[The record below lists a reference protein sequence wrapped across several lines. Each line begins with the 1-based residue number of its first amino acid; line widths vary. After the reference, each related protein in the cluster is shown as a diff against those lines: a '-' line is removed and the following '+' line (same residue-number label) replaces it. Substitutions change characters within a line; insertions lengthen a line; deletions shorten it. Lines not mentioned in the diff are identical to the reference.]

1 MLCVR
6 FMLRVMS
13 GEDGSFR
20 EGVSVRWVDVRQGGS
35 RPTFDDYRSI
45 VWLMS
50 AQSSLNYSHNK
61 STFLQ

>member
-1 MLCVR
+1 
-6 FMLRVMS
+6 MLRVMS

-20 EGVSVRWVDVRQGGS
+20 EGGKCPVGRCPAGGS